1 MTEYRFHWL
10 VQGGHANLTSSVVV
24 EAPTTLHGATL
35 ALLRFLDQGCD
46 MGAPGAHID
55 VTESGGAKHTILV
68 EELFDWLKRPE
79 QTALVEREGLASLIL
94 HEGQV

>member
-10 VQGGHANLTSSVVV
+10 VQGSRANLTPSVVL
-24 EAPTTLHGATL
+24 EAPTTFHGAAL

-55 VTESGGAKHTILV
+55 VSDSDGAKHTILV

-79 QTALVEREGLASLIL
+79 QTGFVQREGLAVVLQQ
-94 HEGQV
+94 GQV

>member
-10 VQGGHANLTSSVVV
+10 VRGGHPNLTPSVVL
-24 EAPTTLHGATL
+24 EAPTTLQGAAL

-46 MGAPGAHID
+46 IGAPGAHID
-55 VTESGGAKHTILV
+55 ATDADGAKHTILV

-79 QTALVEREGLASLIL
+79 QTTFVERAGLASLL
-94 HEGQV
+94 QQGQV